1 MKFMQTAVSFRD
13 DISYRRTAGTG
24 GWCNRFCSV
33 LVLLVFFFHSSSV
46 PINEDLHGILTSFL
60 RSIECFLSNTCCN
73 AIMNFRR
80 TQFRCLWG
88 QQKDQ
93 QEEQDLQPPPEQQ
106 NHSRL
111 QQGGLLQA
119 QDLPAPTG

>member
-1 MKFMQTAVSFRD
+1 MKFMQTAVLFRD
-13 DISYRRTAGTG
+13 DISYRRTALEDGATDSVP
-24 GWCNRFCSV
+24 CSCC
-33 LVLLVFFFHSSSV
+33 FFFHSSSV
-46 PINEDLHGILTSFL
+46 PINEYLHGILTSFL

-93 QEEQDLQPPPEQQ
+93 QEEQNLQPPPEQQ
-106 NHSRL
+106 NHSQL